1 MVNIVLFGPP
11 GAGKG
16 TQSENIINKYG
27 LKHISTGDLFRKHL
41 GEGTHLGKKA
51 QSYMDN
57 GKLVPD
63 EVVIGM
69 VADFLDDNE
78 GAEGFIFDGF
88 PRTVAQA
95 EALDE
100 LLEEHDQH
108 IHCMVM
114 LDVPQDE
121 LRKRLLE
128 RGKTSGRADDQNVE
142 KINVRIQEYLDKTLP
157 VAGYYQ
163 GQNKTCKINGV
174 GTIEGIFADIVS
186 EIDNHLD

>member
-1 MVNIVLFGPP
+1 MINIVLFGPP

-16 TQSENIINKYG
+16 TQSENIISQYG

-41 GEGTHLGKKA
+41 GEGTALGVKA
-51 QSYMDN
+51 RSFMDN

-69 VADFLDDNE
+69 VEDFLNE
-78 GAEGFIFDGF
+78 NSDAKGFIFDGF

-100 LLEEHDQH
+100 LLEKHNTE
-108 IHCMVM
+108 IGCMIM

-121 LRKRLLE
+121 LKKRLLE
-128 RGKTSGRADDQNVE
+128 RGKTSGRVDDQNEE
-142 KINVRIQEYLDKTLP
+142 KINVRIQEYLNKTLP
-157 VAGYYQ
+157 VAAFYEN
-163 GQNKTCKINGV
+163 QNKTCKINGV
-174 GTIEGIFADIVS
+174 GTIDSIFADIAASIESHMV
-186 EIDNHLD
+186 

>member
-16 TQSENIINKYG
+16 TQSENIISKYG

-41 GEGTHLGKKA
+41 GEGTYLGKKA

-69 VADFLDDNE
+69 VADFLDDNAE
-78 GAEGFIFDGF
+78 AEGFIFDGF

-128 RGKTSGRADDQNVE
+128 RGKTSGRTDDQNVE

-163 GQNKTCKINGV
+163 GQNKACKINGV
-174 GTIEGIFADIVS
+174 GTIETIFADIVT
-186 EIDNHLD
+186 EIDSHLD

>member
-41 GEGTHLGKKA
+41 GEGTHLGKRA
-51 QSYMDN
+51 QSFMDN

-69 VADFLDDNE
+69 VADFLDDNAE
-78 GAEGFIFDGF
+78 AEGFIFDGF

-95 EALDE
+95 EVLDE

-128 RGKTSGRADDQNVE
+128 RGKTSGRVDDQNVE

-163 GQNKTCKINGV
+163 GQNKACKINGV
-174 GTIEGIFADIVS
+174 GTIETIFADIVT
-186 EIDNHLD
+186 EIDSHLD

>member
-1 MVNIVLFGPP
+1 MINLVLFGPP

-16 TQSENIINKYG
+16 TQSEKIISTFG

-41 GEGTHLGKKA
+41 GEGTELGKEA
-51 QSYMDN
+51 RSYMDN

-69 VADFLDDNE
+69 VDDFLNE
-78 GAEGFIFDGF
+78 NIDAKGFIFDGF

-100 LLEEHDQH
+100 LLSKRETKID
-108 IHCMVM
+108 CMIM

-121 LRKRLLE
+121 LKRRLLE
-128 RGKTSGRADDQNVE
+128 RGKTSGRSDDQNEE
-142 KINVRIQEYLDKTLP
+142 KINVRIQEYLNKTLP
-157 VAGYYQ
+157 VAAFYEEQ
-163 GQNKTCKINGV
+163 GKACKVNGV
-174 GTIEGIFADIVS
+174 GTIDGIFE
-186 EIDNHLD
+186 EIESAIKSHV

>member
-41 GEGTHLGKKA
+41 GEGTYLGKKA

-63 EVVIGM
+63 DVVIGM
-69 VADFLDDNE
+69 VADFLDENE

-121 LRKRLLE
+121 LRTRLLS
-128 RGKTSGRADDQNVE
+128 RGKTSGRTDDQNVE

-163 GQNKTCKINGV
+163 GQNKACKVNGV
-174 GTIEGIFADIVS
+174 GTIEGIFGDIVS
-186 EIDNHLD
+186 EIDSHLD